1 MADRCIPQNVL
12 LIWSLCLTTSSLQQM
27 IGNLT
32 SWRRLYCVLRGGKL
46 FCYYSPEEIEAKVEP
61 ALTVSINKVKMI
73 ICGFFCLLVFWCLF
87 LFLMIILRVVI
98 FVSRLLPLG
107 LKLLVCK
114 KLCRQSVS
122 GKCCSEIS
130 SCWFFFA
137 RVLHVWAADVSSF
150 YCTKVVNIS
159 VKRMLFLF
167 RESVTCYMTVPFPAV
182 L

>member
-73 ICGFFCLLVFWCLF
+73 IWGFFCLLVFWCLF

-98 FVSRLLPLG
+98 FVSRLIPLG

-114 KLCRQSVS
+114 KLCRQ
-122 GKCCSEIS
+122 CQWEMLQWNFQLLI
-130 SCWFFFA
+130 FF
-137 RVLHVWAADVSSF
+137 
-150 YCTKVVNIS
+150 CKG
-159 VKRMLFLF
+159 
-167 RESVTCYMTVPFPAV
+167 VTC
-182 L
+182 LSSRCKLLLLH